1 MGIGVAGGA
10 THRKVAM
17 RKTLPFLTVTILLLG
32 LVASTF
38 IMQTHASFFIAQST
52 HIAFHA
58 QADLI
63 MGVDFTFNVDTITYG
78 NGSINIGGA
87 WLNSTCDMTLMAFNS
102 GNWTNY
108 TVTSAGSQ
116 QIYNGTKPNRVFLNG
131 ILHSEYSG
139 WTYSAGIITVTGATS
154 SASLYW
160 GPLVSSTVSVTGSVL
175 YFRSDTHTINT
186 EVGYI
191 LKDSQTT
198 GGLAVSGTTVD
209 VAISVSWGF
218 QVYLVGTGGSTIELT
233 GGSPVAL
240 LTRSVNGAGI
250 QNASWVVGE
259 TWLNMG
265 FDAIMVKVYLKL
277 GADAWVLK
285 ATHIT
290 TLLLEKKINSTTL
303 VFSCYTEYSSTA
315 YTTTGTFRFGNSTYN
330 SFIQGIAF
338 QEPTMLDWMLYNM
351 QNGNLIGALLLP
363 YTYLIGGV
371 FYIFVLLFVS
381 VPLYKRYES
390 INPVL
395 FVMLVFGGSGGVISL
410 LLPVQ
415 ALSVGWIV
423 MVLAV
428 AGILYKLVRSTGF

>member
-1 MGIGVAGGA
+1 MQ
-10 THRKVAM
+10 
-17 RKTLPFLTVTILLLG
+17 KTLPFLTVTILLLG
-32 LVASTF
+32 LVGSAFATTTIDKPTYFASSNGSYITF
-38 IMQTHASFFIAQST
+38 SPSLLPLTFST
-52 HIAFHA
+52 LYRGSDGYWNFNTTKIK
-58 QADLI
+58 
-63 MGVDFTFNVDTITYG
+63 TNVD
-78 NGSINIGGA
+78 
-87 WLNSTCDMTLMAFNS
+87 MTVTVFCS

-108 TVTSAGSQ
+108 TVSGAGTQ
-116 QIYNGTKPNRVFLNG
+116 DIYNGTKPNRVFLNG

-160 GPLVSSTVSVTGSVL
+160 GPLVSSTVSVTGSIL

-191 LKDSQTT
+191 LKDTQTT
-198 GGLAVSGTTVD
+198 SGLAVSGTTVD
-209 VAISVSWGF
+209 VGVSVSWGF
-218 QVYLVGTGGSTIELT
+218 QVSIVGTSGALT
-233 GGSPVAL
+233 GISGDSPIAV
-240 LTRSVNGAGI
+240 LTRSVDGVGI
-250 QNASWVVGE
+250 QNASWVIGE

-265 FDAIMVKVYLKL
+265 FDAVMVKTYLKL
-277 GADAWVLK
+277 GADDWVLK

-290 TLLLEKKINSTTL
+290 SLLLEKKINSSTL

-315 YTTTGTFRFGNSTYN
+315 YTTTGTLRFGNSTYN
-330 SFIQGIAF
+330 SLIQGIAF